1 MQASRRKF
9 ILNSA
14 ILMAGSTLLKNN
26 IFASG
31 PKKIERLGLQL
42 YTVRD
47 AMHAGPTET
56 LVKLSAIGYKDLE
69 HAGYSDGK
77 FYGLSIKDL
86 KKTLDDNSLN
96 MTSGHVVLSQKH
108 WDAAKGDFTDE
119 WKKTLDDA
127 AEIRQKYLISPG
139 MDENLKHDFDAFKA
153 FMHVFNK
160 CGELCISKGLVFGYH
175 NHDFEFTTM
184 FGGERMYDLILSN
197 TDPALVTQQLDIGNM
212 YPTDAMPL
220 DYIKKYPGRFELLHV
235 KDMIKKDDGKYENTL
250 LGKGVLPL
258 KEILKVARKTGTS
271 QFIIEQEDY
280 QGMDPIACTG
290 IDRKVMT
297 DWGY

>member
-1 MQASRRKF
+1 MQTSRRKF
-9 ILNSA
+9 LINSA
-14 ILMAGSTLLKNN
+14 VLMAGTTLMPNN
-26 IFASG
+26 LFAS

-47 AMHAGPTET
+47 AMHADPSGT
-56 LVKLSAIGYKDLE
+56 LVQLAAIGYKHLE

-77 FYGLSIKDL
+77 FYGLPVKDF
-86 KKTLDDNSLN
+86 KKILEDNFLN

-119 WKKTLDDA
+119 WKQTLDDA
-127 AEIRQKYLISPG
+127 ADLRQKYLISPG
-139 MDENLKHDFDAFKA
+139 MDDNLKTDFNAFKA
-153 FMHVFNK
+153 FMDVFNK
-160 CGELCISKGLVFGYH
+160 CGELCKSKGLVFGYH
-175 NHDFEFTTM
+175 NHEFEFSTM
-184 FGGERMYDLILSN
+184 FDGKPMYDVLLAS

-212 YPTDAMPL
+212 YSANAMPL

-235 KDMIKKDDGKYENTL
+235 KDVIKKSDGKYENTL
-250 LGKGVLPL
+250 LGKGALPL
-258 KEILKVARKTGTS
+258 KEILKTARKTGTS

-280 QGMDPIACTG
+280 QGMDPITCTKL
-290 IDRKVMT
+290 DLKTMA